1 MMSVEELLGKAARA
15 SSRRCR
21 LVAAVGV
28 DVRSSTVVRRQR
40 CSRLVHVAEP
50 SILYRDKT
58 RRDEIASLDYII
70 TQWRSSGADSGIK

>member
-21 LVAAVGV
+21 LVAAVGVDLV

-70 TQWRSSGADSGIK
+70 TQ